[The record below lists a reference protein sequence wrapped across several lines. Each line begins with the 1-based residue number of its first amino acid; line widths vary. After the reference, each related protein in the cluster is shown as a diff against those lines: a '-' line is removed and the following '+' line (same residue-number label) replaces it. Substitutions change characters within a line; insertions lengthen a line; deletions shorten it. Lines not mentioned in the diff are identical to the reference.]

1 MSKKRDHSLDVFIR
15 YRRKEQRQQ
24 FWKLQHIRVMGL
36 FCVTTALLFI
46 LSYAMRKYH
55 PWLTSLFQS
64 LGVGM
69 VTGIVLYILSNIR
82 NGTEKYLE
90 YIYNQLK
97 NLHDLEEKIYFS
109 YPMKIFWSAQLFS
122 KINECDM
129 AHGYLEEVVTASK
142 DYLAALQTVD
152 FKVYKE
158 FQKATSTVFD
168 DLEKNLDNIFSS
180 ISEDLTME
188 AGEAIKDRIVAILE
202 QTMEWFEV
210 KFRNVEIQIGQI
222 KKYPF

>member
-1 MSKKRDHSLDVFIR
+1 M
-15 YRRKEQRQQ
+15 RRQ
-24 FWKLQHIRVMGL
+24 
-36 FCVTTALLFI
+36 
-46 LSYAMRKYH
+46 H
-55 PWLTSLFQS
+55 PWFAPLLQS
-64 LGVGM
+64 LGVGI
-69 VTGIVLYILSNIR
+69 VTGMVLYILGSIR

-90 YIYNQLK
+90 HIYNQLQ

-109 YPMKIFWSAQLFS
+109 YPMRMLWRVQPFS
-122 KINECDM
+122 KISECDM

-152 FKVYKE
+152 FQVYKE

-168 DLEKNLDNIFSS
+168 DLEKSLDNVVFS
-180 ISEDLTME
+180 IQEDLTME

-202 QTMEWFEV
+202 QTMEWFEI

>member
-1 MSKKRDHSLDVFIR
+1 MFKTRDRNLDALLRYKK
-15 YRRKEQRQQ
+15 KEQRQQ
-24 FWKLQHIRVMGL
+24 FCKLRHIQVIGL
-36 FCVTTALLFI
+36 SCVITTLLFI
-46 LSYAMRKYH
+46 LSYAMRRQH
-55 PWLTSLFQS
+55 PWFAPLLQS

-69 VTGIVLYILSNIR
+69 VTGMVLYILGNIR

-90 YIYNQLK
+90 HIYNQLQ

-109 YPMKIFWSAQLFS
+109 YPLRMFWTVQSLS
-122 KINECDM
+122 NVNECDM
-129 AHGYLEEVVTASK
+129 AHEYLEEVVTASK
-142 DYLAALQTVD
+142 DYLVALKTIDYQ
-152 FKVYKE
+152 VYKE
-158 FQKATSTVFD
+158 FQKTTSTVFD

-180 ISEDLTME
+180 IPEDLTME

>member
-1 MSKKRDHSLDVFIR
+1 MFKKRDHNLDALLR
-15 YRRKEQRQQ
+15 YKKKEQRQQ
-24 FWKLQHIRVMGL
+24 FCKLRHIQVIGL
-36 FCVTTALLFI
+36 SCVITTLLFI
-46 LSYAMRKYH
+46 LSYAMRRQH
-55 PWLTSLFQS
+55 PWFAPLLQS

-69 VTGIVLYILSNIR
+69 VTGMVLYILGNIR

-90 YIYNQLK
+90 YIYNQLQH
-97 NLHDLEEKIYFS
+97 LHDLEEKIYFS
-109 YPMKIFWSAQLFS
+109 YPLRMFWTVQPFS

-152 FKVYKE
+152 FQVYKE

-180 ISEDLTME
+180 IPEDLTME

-202 QTMEWFEV
+202 QTMEWFEI

-222 KKYPF
+222 KKYPL

>member
-1 MSKKRDHSLDVFIR
+1 
-15 YRRKEQRQQ
+15 
-24 FWKLQHIRVMGL
+24 
-36 FCVTTALLFI
+36 
-46 LSYAMRKYH
+46 
-55 PWLTSLFQS
+55 
-64 LGVGM
+64 
-69 VTGIVLYILSNIR
+69 
-82 NGTEKYLE
+82 
-90 YIYNQLK
+90 
-97 NLHDLEEKIYFS
+97 
-109 YPMKIFWSAQLFS
+109 
-122 KINECDM
+122 M

-152 FKVYKE
+152 FQVYKE